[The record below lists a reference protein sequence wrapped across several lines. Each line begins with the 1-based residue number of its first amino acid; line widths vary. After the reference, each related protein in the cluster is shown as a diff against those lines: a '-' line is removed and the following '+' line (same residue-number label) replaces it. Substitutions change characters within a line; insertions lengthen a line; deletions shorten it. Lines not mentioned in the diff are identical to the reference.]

1 MFLKRKIFL
10 QIKDRDRRLAELDD
24 DYNQLKSQ
32 SQHDDPDMDSHSNR
46 VCHSWF
52 YFDWNLLNR
61 SILQEKQNYQQ
72 QIQVCIT
79 QIRILVDLNMN
90 SCRLPMNISMI
101 FNKNQIKNIK
111 NMIHYD
117 QNTKKWY
124 VFNRK

>member
-79 QIRILVDLNMN
+79 QIRNLVDLNMN
-90 SCRLPMNISMI
+90 SC
-101 FNKNQIKNIK
+101 QIANEHINDLQQELDKE
-111 NMIHYD
+111 HQEYD
-117 QNTKKWY
+117 SLRSEYEKM
-124 VFNRK
+124 VCI